1 MSEIADQ
8 VRDRRRRWAAP
19 GSSHDVVVRLLGW
32 LLPVLVGVLV
42 AFLAMAP
49 LTNRGDISFVL
60 AKDRVDVA
68 GERLRATAAT
78 YRGEDSRGRPFR
90 LTAGS
95 AVQATSREPVLRL
108 TDLAAE
114 IVQPEGPARLVADRA
129 RYDMDDERV
138 TVDGPV
144 RFMSADG
151 YRLET
156 SDVQVDLRS
165 RSLMSDRPVTGSMAL
180 GNFSAGGIKA
190 DLDRRV
196 VVLDGRVR
204 LRMVQGALR

>member
-180 GNFSAGGIKA
+180 GNFSAGGIRA

>member
-129 RYDMDDERV
+129 RYDMDNERV

-180 GNFSAGGIKA
+180 GNFSAGGIRA